1 MGQRTSFYIVAAAI
15 FVLSVILSL
24 YFTKA
29 FITTLLFSVFIV
41 YILDPMYIYLLSFIK
56 NKSISALITVLATSS
71 IILYLLFFAARNLIY
86 EVSSLVRL
94 SAVPNYLAEPNLTQA
109 IITLV
114 ARYFPNTAIY
124 LLDGIPSAIASNVV
138 GHLKTFISAFISNM
152 PIYIA
157 QLILLVFF
165 TYYFFIDGKNIIK
178 KLIELL
184 PEKEVVNHF
193 FNELNL
199 IYNIFFR
206 IHLLIAV
213 IDAIIGAVGFY
224 IMGIP
229 FPITWGIVLGFFNF
243 IPELGPSAVFI
254 PISIY
259 YLIIHDYSR
268 AFGVFIFGEIFLVLI
283 PEYIIRP
290 RLVLIGASVHPLLTI
305 LAFTA
310 PIFIIGPAGV
320 IVGPA
325 VYGISLAGY
334 RTLLF
339 VRNRK
344 SQRMINDYPDLQE
357 GEKLEG
363 QPQ

>member
-1 MGQRTSFYIVAAAI
+1 MGQRTNFYIVAAAI

-29 FITTLLFSVFIV
+29 FITTLLLGVFMV
-41 YILDPMYIYLLSFIK
+41 YILDPVYIYLLNFIK
-56 NKSISALITVLATSS
+56 NKSISALITILATSAV
-71 IILYLLFFAARNLIY
+71 ILYLLFFAARNLIS
-86 EVSSLVRL
+86 ELSILASL
-94 SAVPNYLAEPNLTQA
+94 STVPDYLVELNLTLA
-109 IITLV
+109 IKTFIATYYPDV
-114 ARYFPNTAIY
+114 AIP
-124 LLDGIPSAIASNVV
+124 LLDGIPSTVASYLVD
-138 GHLKTFISAFISNM
+138 LLTAFISAFISNL

-178 KLIELL
+178 RLIELL
-184 PEKEVVNHF
+184 PEKEVVDHF

-206 IHLLIAV
+206 IHFLIAV
-213 IDAIIGAVGFY
+213 IDAVIGTVGFY
-224 IMGIP
+224 ILGIP
-229 FPITWGIVLGFFNF
+229 FPITWGIILGFFNL

-268 AFGVFIFGEIFLVLI
+268 ALGVFIFGEIFLVLI

-339 VRNRK
+339 VKNRK
-344 SQRMINDYPDLQE
+344 SQRMINDYSDLQE
-357 GEKLEG
+357 GEKPEG
-363 QPQ
+363 QSQ